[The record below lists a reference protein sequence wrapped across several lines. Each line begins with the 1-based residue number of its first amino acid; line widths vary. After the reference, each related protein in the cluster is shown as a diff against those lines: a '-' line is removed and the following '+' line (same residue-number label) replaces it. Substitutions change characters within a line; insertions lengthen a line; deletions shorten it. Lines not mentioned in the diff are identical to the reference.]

1 MEAESD
7 QIIHHA
13 NGEIVATDVTVE
25 DYLAHYAE
33 QHCEYVH
40 GVVVKLSPIK
50 DVHFF
55 ITDYLRSLLKA
66 YFALRPIGEYRLD
79 PFVMRLTDGIW
90 REPDIQVI
98 LGDNRANLKSTYM
111 DGAADI
117 CVEVVLPSSNKRDR
131 GDKFDEYEQYGVA
144 EYWII
149 DPERQ
154 EALFYSLAETGKYQ
168 RHDPDQSGMYQ
179 IPRLPDLKLHIPT
192 LWNAPLPDLISI
204 VDAVR
209 KMLA

>member
-13 NGEIVATDVTVE
+13 NGEIVAKDVTVE

-33 QHCEYVH
+33 QHCEY
-40 GVVVKLSPIK
+40 
-50 DVHFF
+50 
-55 ITDYLRSLLKA
+55 
-66 YFALRPIGEYRLD
+66 
-79 PFVMRLTDGIW
+79 
-90 REPDIQVI
+90 
-98 LGDNRANLKSTYM
+98 
-111 DGAADI
+111 
-117 CVEVVLPSSNKRDR
+117 
-131 GDKFDEYEQYGVA
+131 
-144 EYWII
+144 WII

-154 EALFYSLAETGKYQ
+154 ETLFYSLAGTGKYQ

-179 IPRLPDLKLHIPT
+179 TPRLPDLKLHIPT
-192 LWNAPLPDLISI
+192 MWNAPLPDLISI